1 MSCERSQIENPEV
14 MGESTPTLKISRS
27 SEDDSR
33 GNGQSAEEVSDESL
47 IIDTRTLR
55 TLPSLTASAQKCKSE
70 PTTTPNGGNVP
81 SFHIQ
86 KTLNVNGAFAKIL
99 FDFVKDGD
107 ISVVKK

>member
-1 MSCERSQIENPEV
+1 
-14 MGESTPTLKISRS
+14 
-27 SEDDSR
+27 
-33 GNGQSAEEVSDESL
+33 
-47 IIDTRTLR
+47 
-55 TLPSLTASAQKCKSE
+55 LTASAQKCKSE